1 VKEGFTMT
9 KSSCYSA
16 FGEGKAQRVT
26 YPLHQGRY
34 KLEEREGRFI
44 AAKETLRMVREF
56 VSGRSRCLYLGGC
69 MASDKHTW
77 LKNLPLD
84 IAFSLGYDLLPGL
97 LALKK
102 EGALCVDREYPA
114 IEQDCLQLVARCEQ
128 VRNAIRKNIKV
139 EYRQMKQGDSL
150 IEPLIEEA
158 MELTRR
164 ALAVR

>member
-1 VKEGFTMT
+1 MT
-9 KSSCYSA
+9 KSSCLQSFNA
-16 FGEGKAQRVT
+16 GKAQRVS

-34 KLEEREGRFI
+34 KLEERERSLGAI
-44 AAKETLRMVREF
+44 KDSLRMVRDF
-56 VSGRSRCLYLGGC
+56 VNGRSSCTYLGCC

-84 IAFSLGYDLLPGL
+84 IAFSLGFDLLPGL

-114 IEQDCLQLVARCEQ
+114 IEQDCLQLVDRCEQ
-128 VRNAIRKNIKV
+128 VRNAIKKDIKV
-139 EYRQMKQGDSL
+139 EYRQMKQGGSL
-150 IEPLIEEA
+150 LDPLIDEA
-158 MELTRR
+158 IDLTQR

>member
-1 VKEGFTMT
+1 MT
-9 KSSCYSA
+9 KSSCLQS
-16 FGEGKAQRVT
+16 FDEGKAQRAC

-34 KLEEREGRFI
+34 KLEERERSLVAI
-44 AAKETLRMVREF
+44 KDSLRMVHDF
-56 VSGRSRCLYLGGC
+56 MNGRSSCTYLGCC

-102 EGALCVDREYPA
+102 EGALCVDMEYPA
-114 IEQDCLQLVARCEQ
+114 IEHDCLQLVVRCEQ
-128 VRNAIRKNIKV
+128 VRNAIKKDIKV
-139 EYRQMKQGDSL
+139 EYRQMKLGGSL
-150 IEPLIEEA
+150 VEPLIDEA
-158 MELTRR
+158 LDIVQR

>member
-1 VKEGFTMT
+1 MT
-9 KSSCYSA
+9 KSNCLQS
-16 FGEGKAQRVT
+16 FDEGKAQRAS

-34 KLEEREGRFI
+34 KLEERERRFVFN
-44 AAKETLRMVREF
+44 KETLRMVRDF
-56 VSGRSRCLYLGGC
+56 VRGRSSCLYLGGC

-84 IAFSLGYDLLPGL
+84 IAFYLGYDLLPGL

-102 EGALCVDREYPA
+102 DGALCVDREYPA

-128 VRNAIRKNIKV
+128 VRNAIKKDIKV
-139 EYRQMKQGDSL
+139 EYRQMKQGGSL
-150 IEPLIEEA
+150 LDPLIDDA
-158 MELTRR
+158 LYLVQR

>member
-1 VKEGFTMT
+1 MT
-9 KSSCYSA
+9 KSSCLQSFA
-16 FGEGKAQRVT
+16 EGKALRVS

-34 KLEEREGRFI
+34 KLEERASTFI
-44 AAKETLRMVREF
+44 AAKETLRMVRAF

-102 EGALCVDREYPA
+102 EGALCVDRDYPA
-114 IEQDCLQLVARCEQ
+114 IEQDCLKLVDRCEQ
-128 VRNAIRKNIKV
+128 VRNAIRKDIKV
-139 EYRQMKQGDSL
+139 EYQLMKKGGSL
-150 IEPLIEEA
+150 LEPLIEEA
-158 MELTRR
+158 IDLTRT

>member
-1 VKEGFTMT
+1 MT
-9 KSSCYSA
+9 KTSCYSA

-44 AAKETLRMVREF
+44 AAKETLCMVREF

-84 IAFSLGYDLLPGL
+84 IAFYLGYDLLPGL

-102 EGALCVDREYPA
+102 EGVLCVDRDYSA
-114 IEQDCLQLVARCEQ
+114 LEQDCLQLVDRCEQ
-128 VRNAIRKNIKV
+128 VRNAIKKDIKV
-139 EYRQMKQGDSL
+139 EYRQMKQGGSL
-150 IEPLIEEA
+150 LEPLIEEA
-158 MELTRR
+158 IDLTQR
-164 ALAVR
+164 ALTVR